1 MQIET
6 KAVQRVANQAVQ
18 RVGMGE
24 PSGDQPSPA
33 SSMPHRTYALARE
46 VRDDARRAFLASFER
61 EDVEE
66 LHMKVVKLLRDPST
80 PDLLPASLA
89 DGVCT

>member
-1 MQIET
+1 MH
-6 KAVQRVANQAVQ
+6 
-18 RVGMGE
+18 
-24 PSGDQPSPA
+24 D
-33 SSMPHRTYALARE
+33 RTYALARE
-46 VRDDARRAFLASFER
+46 VRDDARGAFFASFER